1 MLVNRSWLPILLLAV
16 SFPAPQAADSIVLV
30 HDGTSAYTICI
41 SQQASPSEKRAAGEL
56 QRFLEEMSGARLPI
70 VTDDQGPQGP
80 IVFVGRSVLTD
91 RLEID
96 IPLDKLGPEGFE
108 LRTAG
113 KHLVIAGGRQRG
125 TMYGVYTFLEKLG
138 CRWFTPEVSRIPR
151 LRTIELSPLAEVQT
165 PAFEYREPYFT
176 EAWDKD
182 WAARNK
188 TNGHF
193 PRLDE
198 STGGKIQYFPFVHTF
213 YKMIPPE
220 KYFKDYP
227 EYFSLIDGKRRVE
240 QGQLCLTNPEVLELG
255 VKTVLDWIGHH
266 PEATIFSVSQNDW
279 EGWCECQNCR
289 RVEQEEGGTHSG
301 PILRFVNA
309 LAEEIEKKHPDKLID
324 TLAYWYSEDPPA
336 KARPRRNVRIR
347 LCPIGACEAHPYE
360 QCARNAYFMKNLEAW
375 SGITSQLY
383 IWHYNTNFSH
393 YLLPFPDFDEL
404 AADLPMYRRHGVVGL
419 FLEGGYAPGGGA
431 ENAEL
436 RSYVMAKLL
445 WDTRANVEKL
455 VKEFHDAYYGKSAGL
470 MLEYFDLLHGEVRMP
485 PRGLGQHLWI
495 YGVPDYS
502 DQLLSRARDL
512 FRRAEQT
519 AENEAVRGRIQR
531 ARLSIDYL
539 DLLRSMKFEVKDGQ
553 YAPDDLVGLKARFE
567 RFLPEV
573 KRFRV
578 TELHEDYKLAED
590 ERRFHSNLRPYQ
602 VATLE
607 NSYLRVDVV
616 PELQGRVVRLIDK
629 RSGRNILRRLDLGE
643 YENPDTGGLAVFVSP
658 DFYSRPVETRWKLK
672 PVAEPLSLTLTGSD
686 ANGLKL
692 ELVLRI
698 PEKEAVL
705 NTEVVVEAS
714 SDKPVEVVL
723 QSRFEADPGSV
734 EDAVVAFRK
743 QDGALIERKLIL
755 PHEQPSGSE
764 IYSGSNTP
772 GGQWQ
777 LLSGAGRSVLLN
789 GFRKEQ
795 IERCSL
801 DWNCRT
807 NPSVIL
813 TVWSKKRSLVSGERL
828 ILETN
833 YRLE

>member
-1 MLVNRSWLPILLLAV
+1 MLVKPSWLPVLLLAIP
-16 SFPAPQAADSIVLV
+16 FPALRAADSIVLV

-41 SQQASPSEKRAAGEL
+41 SQQASPSEKRAAREL
-56 QRFLEEMSGARLPI
+56 QRFLEEMSGARLPV
-70 VTDDQGPQGP
+70 VTDDGRPKGPT
-80 IVFVGRSVLTD
+80 VFVGRSVLTD
-91 RLEID
+91 RLRID
-96 IPLDKLGPEGFE
+96 IPSDRFGPEGFE
-108 LRTAG
+108 LKTAG

-151 LRTIELSPLAEVQT
+151 LRTIELQPLDEVQT

-182 WAARNK
+182 WSARNK

-193 PRLDE
+193 QRLDE
-198 STGGKIQYFPFVHTF
+198 STGGKVQYFPFVHTF
-213 YKMIPPE
+213 YQMIPPA
-220 KYFKDYP
+220 KYFKDHP

-240 QGQLCLTNPEVLELG
+240 QGQLCLTNPEVLQLS
-255 VKTVLDWIGHH
+255 VKTVLDWIVRH

-279 EGWCECQNCR
+279 EGWCECLDCR

-309 LAEEIEKKHPDKLID
+309 LAEEVEKKHPDKLID
-324 TLAYWYSEDPPA
+324 TLAYWYSEDPPV
-336 KARPRRNVRIR
+336 KVRPRRNVRIR

-360 QCARNAYFMKNLEAW
+360 QCTRNAYFMKNLKAW

-404 AADLPMYRRHGVVGL
+404 AADLPMYQRHGVVGV
-419 FLEGGYAPGGGA
+419 FLEGCYAPGGGA

-445 WDTRANVEKL
+445 WDTHANVEQL
-455 VKEFHDAYYGKSAGL
+455 VNEFHDAYYGKSAKL
-470 MLEYFDLLHGEVRMP
+470 MLEYFDLLQAEVRTP
-485 PRGLGQHLWI
+485 PRGQGQHLWI

-512 FRRAEQT
+512 FRRAEQS
-519 AENEAVRGRIQR
+519 AESEAVRSRIQR

-539 DLLRSMKFEVKDGQ
+539 DLLQSMRFEVKDGR
-553 YAPDDLVGLKARFE
+553 YTPNDLVGLNAQFGTFLAEVRRFG
-567 RFLPEV
+567 
-573 KRFRV
+573 V
-578 TELHEDYKLAED
+578 TELHEDYNLAED

-602 VATLE
+602 ATTLE
-607 NSYLRVDVV
+607 NASLRVDVV

-629 RSGRNILRRLDLGE
+629 RTGRNVLRRLDLGE
-643 YENPDTGGLAVFVSP
+643 YENPDTGGLATLVSP
-658 DFYSRPVETRWKLK
+658 DYYSKPREIKWTLK
-672 PVAEPLSLTLTGSD
+672 SPAEPLSLTLTSSD
-686 ANGLKL
+686 QDGLKL
-692 ELVLRI
+692 EQVLRI
-698 PEKEAVL
+698 PAKEPVL
-705 NTEVVVEAS
+705 NTEIVVEAS
-714 SDKPVEVVL
+714 GNRPVEVVL

-734 EDAVVAFRK
+734 EDAVVTFRK
-743 QDGALIERKLIL
+743 QDGTLIERKLIL
-755 PHEQPSGSE
+755 PNEQPSGLE
-764 IYSGSNTP
+764 IYSGSNAP
-772 GGQWQ
+772 GGQWR
-777 LLSGAGRSVLLN
+777 LLSGAGRSFLLN

-795 IERCSL
+795 VERCSL
-801 DWNCRT
+801 DWNFRT
-807 NPSVIL
+807 NPSVVL
-813 TVWSKKRSLVSGERL
+813 TVWSKKRSLVSRERL
-828 ILETN
+828 TMETS